1 MCLAVPGKI
10 VSVSGEDLAR
20 QARVDF
26 GGVLKEVNLAY
37 VPEAQIGEYV
47 LVHVGFAISVVDEE
61 EAGKVFGYLKEMGEL
76 GELGDL
82 TPDPGSEAVKY
93 QSEYRDAGAAQGFAQ
108 QIRRIT
114 TRPWTLMEICGGQT
128 HAIVKFGLAAN
139 RPGIFGR

>member
-61 EAGKVFGYLKEMGEL
+61 EAGKVFGYLKEMDQL

-82 TPDPGSEAVKY
+82 TPDPGAK
-93 QSEYRDAGAAQGFAQ
+93 Q
-108 QIRRIT
+108 
-114 TRPWTLMEICGGQT
+114 
-128 HAIVKFGLAAN
+128 
-139 RPGIFGR
+139 

>member
-10 VSVSGEDLAR
+10 ISISGEELAR

-37 VPEAQIGEYV
+37 VPEAKVGEYV

-76 GELGDL
+76 GELAELSPD
-82 TPDPGSEAVKY
+82 DPGVK
-93 QSEYRDAGAAQGFAQ
+93 Q
-108 QIRRIT
+108 
-114 TRPWTLMEICGGQT
+114 
-128 HAIVKFGLAAN
+128 
-139 RPGIFGR
+139 